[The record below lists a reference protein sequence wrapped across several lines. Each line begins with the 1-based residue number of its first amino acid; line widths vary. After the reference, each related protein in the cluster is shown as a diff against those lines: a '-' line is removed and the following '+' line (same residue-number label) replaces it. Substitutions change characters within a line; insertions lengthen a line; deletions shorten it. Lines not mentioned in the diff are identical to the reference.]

1 MALNMYTNMYSVTA
15 QTNLTIANSSL
26 TRSIERLSS
35 GLRINHASDDA
46 SGLSISEKLRGQI
59 KGLAKA
65 SMNAQDA
72 ISFLQTAEG
81 GIEVISDMLQ
91 RMRELAI
98 QAGNGTYTAND
109 RRELQKEV
117 DQLKAEVD
125 RISSSTEFN
134 TKKLLTGQSSGL
146 WSSDSGNIDVVMKG
160 APAEGNYKL
169 TFNTIPGT
177 NAVYKTDIMTV
188 KSDTLIEKALSNG
201 TSLRSFAATGDVV
214 SLDETRLDFKTFE
227 PNPGPYPSADM
238 QAVYQRQPVASNGYQ
253 YSGAGTFTVDM
264 SATVTGT
271 PVSTG
276 YIAVEFLSD
285 QTVVLSGSISNVRVT
300 FIDATTGTSYDKTQ
314 TLYDATGAVATGKF
328 VMDNGMTIT
337 LSMNNN
343 SATTSVGKQ
352 ITAGD
357 KVLLTLQGDNPTGAD
372 AATDIRVRATV
383 ATDATDVSLIGAEAS
398 YGGGTVAGVIGSP
411 SVVIKNGK
419 TTGGEI
425 TTVTINNGKFE
436 VATVRWD
443 KDYNVAGF
451 ISGSV
456 TLDAFKAGTVGAGG
470 VKLKDIGLF
479 TNADGRMVLDN
490 TQYLDVY
497 ANNKMASITLEGE
510 DTINDLV
517 NKLRSALSEL
527 NVAGDMQ
534 LSDLIHYVEPGE
546 QNPNGGNFAVPG
558 TMIMQTALMGN
569 ASELRFVADE
579 GVLNALS
586 VLQIQESKNSEM
598 TVSVSDAHTGEF
610 IGKDVVSDSRLRN
623 VIKGVDVIIAP
634 NVGTNAQFV
643 AGKVVFSADTSQEVF
658 LHIVGKSTKVQ
669 VGASEGQTFDVS
681 IARLDTI
688 GLEIGDAYVT
698 TMEESQKAITK
709 FDQALE
715 AANHARATIGAQINR
730 LEYSM
735 KNISISRQ
743 NLMAAESRIRD
754 LDVADES
761 ATFAKSQI
769 LVNAAVAMLAQANQL
784 PQTALS
790 LIGR

>member
-214 SLDETRLDFKTFE
+214 SLDETRLDFTTYDANPVAE
-227 PNPGPYPSADM
+227 PVAAK
-238 QAVYQRQPVASNGYQ
+238 QAVYQRQPVAANGYK
-253 YSGAGTFTVDM
+253 YSSASSFTVRM
-264 SATVTGT
+264 TATGT
-271 PVSTG
+271 GDLPTG

-285 QTVVLSGSISNVRVT
+285 QTIVLSGSISNVRVT
-300 FIDATTGTSYDKTQ
+300 FTDASTGTSYDKTQ
-314 TLYDATGAVATGKF
+314 TLYDAAAGLATGKF

-337 LSMNNN
+337 LSMNN
-343 SATTSVGKQ
+343 AATSVGTM

-357 KVLLTLQGDNPTGAD
+357 KTLFTVQGVASGSAAD
-372 AATDIRVRATV
+372 DIRVRATV
-383 ATDATDVSLIGAEAS
+383 ATNATDVNILNTVDN

-436 VATVRWD
+436 VATVRWN
-443 KDYNVAGF
+443 KDYNVTGF

-490 TQYLDVY
+490 TQYLDIY

-510 DTINDLV
+510 DTINELV
-517 NKLRSALSEL
+517 DKLRSALAEL

-558 TMIMQTALMGN
+558 TIIMQTALMGR

-586 VLQIQESKNSEM
+586 ILQIQESKESAM
-598 TVSVSDAHTGEF
+598 TVSVNDAHTGEF
-610 IGKDVVSDSRLRN
+610 IGKDTVSDSRLRN

-634 NVGTNAQFV
+634 NVGTNAQLV
-643 AGKVVFSADTSQEVF
+643 NGKVVFSADTSQEVF
-658 LHIVGKSTKVQ
+658 LHIVRNITKVQ

-681 IARLDTI
+681 VARLDTI
-688 GLEIGDAYVT
+688 GLEISDAYVT

-715 AANHARATIGAQINR
+715 AATHARATIGAQINR
-730 LEYSM
+730 LEYTM